1 MNKAGT
7 WLVWIGSILLVLTS
21 FMHLYGYTF
30 TASLF
35 AGTGVHA
42 DVIGAYRALS
52 LAFFFTLLLLAPV
65 FVLLTQMPGAKRIAL
80 IAVLIPLADLVLMFH
95 FLGLFVGTIAMIITV
110 TPLLLGV
117 LLWQQEPLQVRS
129 K

>member
-1 MNKAGT
+1 MDKTGK
-7 WLVWIGSILLVLTS
+7 WLVWIGSVLLVLTA
-21 FMHLYGYTF
+21 FLHLYGYTF
-30 TASLF
+30 TTSLF
-35 AGTGVHA
+35 AGTGVRA

-65 FVLLTQMPGAKRIAL
+65 FLLLSRMADARRIAL
-80 IAVLIPLADLVLMFH
+80 IAALIPLADLVLMFH

-117 LLWQQEPLQVRS
+117 LLLQQKPVQV
-129 K
+129 KE

>member
-1 MNKAGT
+1 MDKAGK
-7 WLVWIGSILLVLTS
+7 WLVWIGSVLLVLTA
-21 FMHLYGYTF
+21 FLHLYGYTF

-35 AGTGVHA
+35 AGTGARA
-42 DVIGAYRALS
+42 DVIGAYRTLS

-65 FVLLTQMPGAKRIAL
+65 FLLLSRMPGAKRIAL

-110 TPLLLGV
+110 SPLLLGV
-117 LLWQQEPLQVRS
+117 LLL
-129 K
+129 